1 MPWKANSVESLRLE
15 FVLFAQHEDCDMQQ
29 LCKRYGIAGKT
40 GYKWIARYQAEGE
53 KGLCDHSRR
62 PHHSPNKTPD
72 SLEEAV
78 LKVRRDHEA
87 WGGRKIKKVLVRRGY
102 SVVPAPSTITD
113 ILRRHGRLDLQES
126 EKHHAWK
133 RFEREMPNRLWQM
146 DFKGH
151 FALANRQRCHPL
163 TVVDDHSRF
172 AVGLQACG
180 NEQMETVQ
188 SQLTGIFRHY
198 GLPEAMVMDNGSP
211 WGYGRDQEAFTELGV
226 WLIRLGVR
234 VLHSGLGHPQTH
246 GKNERFNRTL
256 KVELLQGRL
265 FRDLE
270 HCQRCFDQWRHGYNL
285 ERPHEAL
292 GMKTP
297 AECYQPSDRSFPE
310 SLGAI
315 EYGPEDIVRK
325 VQWKGEI
332 HFRNRTFLIGRAFH
346 GYPVALRATKE
357 AGVWDVYFCHQRI
370 TQIDLNIP

>member
-1 MPWKANSVESLRLE
+1 MPWKTNSIESVRLE
-15 FVLFAQHEDCDMQQ
+15 LVLFAQQEDSNLQQ
-29 LCKRYGIAGKT
+29 LCKRYGIAPKT
-40 GYKWIARYQAEGE
+40 AYKWVGRYEAEGPQ
-53 KGLCDHSRR
+53 GLQNRSRR
-62 PHHSPNKTPD
+62 PHHSPHKTPD
-72 SLEEAV
+72 RLEGAV
-78 LKVRRDHEA
+78 LEIRRRHKA
-87 WGGRKIKKVLVRRGY
+87 WGGRKIHQVLVRKRYGG
-102 SVVPAPSTITD
+102 VPAPSTITD
-113 ILRRHGRLDLQES
+113 ILRRHGWLDAQES
-126 EKHHAWK
+126 QRHRAWK
-133 RFEREMPNRLWQM
+133 RFEREAPNRLWQM

-151 FALANRQRCHPL
+151 FALANGQRCHPL

-172 AVGLQACG
+172 AVGLRACG
-180 NEQMETVQ
+180 DEQRETVQ
-188 SQLTGIFRHY
+188 AQLTRIFRHY

-234 VLHSGLGHPQTH
+234 VLHSGPGHPQTH

-270 HCQRCFDQWRHGYNL
+270 HCQGCFDQWRHGYNL

-297 AECYQPSDRSFPE
+297 AQCYQPSDRSFPE

-315 EYGPEDIVRK
+315 EYGPGDIIRK

-332 HFRNRTFLIGRAFH
+332 HYRNRTFLIGRAFH
-346 GYPVALRATKE
+346 GYPVALRPTRE
-357 AGVWDVYFCHQRI
+357 DGIYDVYFCQQKI
-370 TQIDLNIP
+370 TQINLNNP

>member
-1 MPWKANSVESLRLE
+1 MPWKADSVESLRLE
-15 FVLFAQHEDCDMQQ
+15 FVLFAQHEDCDIRQ

-40 GYKWIARYQAEGE
+40 AYKWIARYQAEGE
-53 KGLCDHSRR
+53 KGLCDQSRR
-62 PHHSPNKTPD
+62 PHHSPNKTGDP
-72 SLEEAV
+72 LEEAV
-78 LKVRRDHEA
+78 LEVRGHHEA
-87 WGGRKIKKVLVRRGY
+87 WGGRKIQKVLIRRGY

-126 EKHHAWK
+126 EKHRAWK

-180 NEQMETVQ
+180 NEQKETVQ
-188 SQLTGIFRHY
+188 ARLTGIFRDY

-234 VLHSGLGHPQTH
+234 MLHSGPGHPQTH

-256 KVELLQGRL
+256 KTELLQGRL

-270 HCQRCFDQWRHGYNL
+270 HCQGCFDQWRHEYNL

-315 EYGPEDIVRK
+315 EYGPGDIVRK

-332 HFRNRTFLIGRAFH
+332 HYRNRTFLIGRAFH

-370 TQIDLNIP
+370 TQIDLNSP

>member
-1 MPWKANSVESLRLE
+1 MPWKADSVESLRLE
-15 FVLFAQHEDCDMQQ
+15 FVLFAQHEDCDIQQ

-40 GYKWIARYQAEGE
+40 AYKWIARYQAEGE
-53 KGLCDHSRR
+53 KGLCDQSRR
-62 PHHSPNKTPD
+62 PHHSPNKTGDP
-72 SLEEAV
+72 LEEAV
-78 LKVRRDHEA
+78 LEVRGHHEA
-87 WGGRKIKKVLVRRGY
+87 WGGRKIQKVLIRRGY

-126 EKHHAWK
+126 EKHRAWK

-180 NEQMETVQ
+180 NEQKETVQ
-188 SQLTGIFRHY
+188 ARLTGIFRDY

-234 VLHSGLGHPQTH
+234 ILHSGPGHPQTH

-256 KVELLQGRL
+256 KTELLQGRL

-270 HCQRCFDQWRHGYNL
+270 HCQGCFDQWRHEYNL

-315 EYGPEDIVRK
+315 EYGPGDIVRK

-332 HFRNRTFLIGRAFH
+332 HYRNRTFLIGRAFH

-357 AGVWDVYFCHQRI
+357 EGVWDVYFCHQRI
-370 TQIDLNIP
+370 TQIDLNSP